1 LILAV
6 DIGNTTTEIGYIKD
20 LDKIET
26 LKFQTDPEKTIDDW
40 LINFSF
46 FLNFYNL
53 DKTNVNKIYISS
65 VVPQVEEKITK
76 ALKKLLNVNPL
87 LIGKDVKVPL
97 KINYENPLEVGADR
111 ILNAF
116 ASINITNPPLMAIDF
131 GTAVTFDVVNKNS
144 EYDGGL
150 IFPGLESS
158 VNCLFSKT
166 AKLPKV
172 KIEKPLN
179 IVGKN
184 TISSIQSGIYN
195 GYISLVEGII
205 SKIENEYKCKFN
217 IILTGGHGKI
227 ISKSLNLPHIFE
239 RYLPIKGIYF
249 LDRNLKVGF

>member
-1 LILAV
+1 M
-6 DIGNTTTEIGYIKD
+6 
-20 LDKIET
+20 
-26 LKFQTDPEKTIDDW
+26 
-40 LINFSF
+40 
-46 FLNFYNL
+46 
-53 DKTNVNKIYISS
+53 
-65 VVPQVEEKITK
+65 
-76 ALKKLLNVNPL
+76 NVNPL

-97 KINYENPLEVGADR
+97 KINYENPLEVGTDR

-116 ASINITNPPLMAIDF
+116 ASINILNPPLIAIDF

-227 ISKSLNLPHIFE
+227 ISESLNLQHIFE
-239 RYLPIKGIYF
+239 QYLPIKGIYF
-249 LDRNLKVGF
+249 LDKY

>member
-1 LILAV
+1 MILAV

-26 LKFQTDPEKTIDDW
+26 LKFKTDHEKTIDDW

-53 DKTNVNKIYISS
+53 DETNVNKIYISS

-116 ASINITNPPLMAIDF
+116 ASINITNPPLIAIDF
-131 GTAVTFDVVNKNS
+131 GTAVTFDVVNKDS

-158 VNCLFSKT
+158 VNCLFSRT

-227 ISKSLNLPHIFE
+227 ISESLNLPHIFE
-239 RYLPIKGIYF
+239 QYLPMKGIYF
-249 LDRNLKVGF
+249 LDKYLKVGF